1 MLRILMGAQYNL
13 PLTET
18 PFLHLAENL
27 KMSEDDVIKDLRLY
41 KAKGIIKRVGPQ
53 LNYRAFKKIR
63 FAALVGADVS
73 AEKLNETIKR
83 INSERNVKHNF
94 LREHNTYN
102 LWFTIKAES
111 KEELFE
117 KTKSLMDSCGIG
129 NYVVLPSKKV
139 YKMDVKYDLYKGVS
153 WSNKIDERDVE
164 RAEDLGLDSKLLM
177 DMEKNFGIERRPFK
191 RFADKYGY
199 KESELVDLISELIK
213 KRIVRDFYAVLN
225 GQKAG
230 FRENGM
236 SMIKTEKAENV
247 AKRLLSN
254 FPEITHLVLREVD
267 NRWNY
272 PLYFMVHAVN
282 REKISA
288 IAERARNLKGVDEI
302 KILYSIKSFKD

>member
-1 MLRILMGAQYNL
+1 MLRILMEAQYNL

-27 KMSEDDVIKDLRLY
+27 KMSEEVVIRDLRLY

-117 KTKSLMDSCGIG
+117 KTKSLMDACGIG

-153 WSNKIDERDVE
+153 WSEKIDERDVE

-177 DMEKNFGIERRPFK
+177 DMERNFGIEKRPFK

-236 SMIKTEKAENV
+236 NMIKTDEAENV

-272 PLYFMVHAVN
+272 PLYFMVHAVD

-288 IAERARNLKGVDEI
+288 IAERARNLRGVDEI